1 MLNSLISQVYA
12 AGGTI
17 GVPQPSGMKIT
28 DIGVLI
34 SRVISVAFIVAGIM
48 TFGFLVYGGIEWL
61 TSGGDKGKTES
72 ARGRITA
79 AVVGL
84 AIVAASWA
92 LMKLIAYFFG
102 VDVFEGN
109 INIPKPYSN
118 PARLT
123 AWLLAG

>member
-1 MLNSLISQVYA
+1 MSLISQVYA
-12 AGGTI
+12 GSGTI

-34 SRVISVAFIVAGIM
+34 SRVISVTFIIAGIL
-48 TFGFLVYGGIEWL
+48 TFAFLVYGGVEWL

-72 ARGRITA
+72 ARNRITA

-92 LMKLIAYFFG
+92 LMKLIAFFFG

-109 INIPKPYSN
+109 INIPKPY
-118 PARLT
+118 
-123 AWLLAG
+123 

>member
-1 MLNSLISQVYA
+1 MSLISQIYA

-34 SRVISVAFIVAGIM
+34 SRVISVAFIISGIL
-48 TFGFLVYGGIEWL
+48 TFGFLVFGGVEWL
-61 TSGGDKGKTES
+61 TSGGDKGKTEA
-72 ARGRITA
+72 ARNRITA
-79 AVVGL
+79 AIVGL

-109 INIPKPYSN
+109 INIPKPY
-118 PARLT
+118 
-123 AWLLAG
+123 

>member
-1 MLNSLISQVYA
+1 MSFIPQALA
-12 AGGTI
+12 AAGTI
-17 GVPQPSGMKIT
+17 GVPQPTGMKIT

-34 SRVISVAFIVAGIM
+34 SRVISLAFIVAGIL
-48 TFGFLVYGGIEWL
+48 TFAFLVMGGIEWL
-61 TSGGDKGKTES
+61 TSGGDKTKTEQ
-72 ARGRITA
+72 ARNRITA

-109 INIPKPYSN
+109 INIPKPY
-118 PARLT
+118 
-123 AWLLAG
+123 

>member
-1 MLNSLISQVYA
+1 MSLISQAYA
-12 AGGTI
+12 AASGTI

-28 DIGVLI
+28 HIGVLI
-34 SRVISVAFIVAGIM
+34 SRVISVAFIVAGIL
-48 TFGFLVYGGIEWL
+48 TFAFLVIGGIEWL
-61 TSGGDKGKTES
+61 TSGGDKTKTEN
-72 ARGRITA
+72 ARNRITS

-109 INIPKPYSN
+109 INIPKPY
-118 PARLT
+118 
-123 AWLLAG
+123 

>member
-1 MLNSLISQVYA
+1 MSLLSTVYA
-12 AGGTI
+12 ASSGTI

-34 SRVISVAFIVAGIM
+34 SRVISVTFIIAGIL
-48 TFGFLVYGGIEWL
+48 TFGFLVAGGVEWL
-61 TSGGDKGKTES
+61 TSGGDKTKTEN
-72 ARGRITA
+72 ARARITA

-109 INIPKPYSN
+109 INIPKPY
-118 PARLT
+118 
-123 AWLLAG
+123 

>member
-1 MLNSLISQVYA
+1 MLNSLVSQVYA
-12 AGGTI
+12 ASSGTI

-48 TFGFLVYGGIEWL
+48 TFGFLVYGGMTWL
-61 TSGGDKGKTES
+61 TAGGDKGNTEK
-72 ARGRITA
+72 ARSVITN

-84 AIVAASWA
+84 AIIAASWA
-92 LMKLIAYFFG
+92 LMKLISYFFG

-109 INIPKPYSN
+109 INIPKPY
-118 PARLT
+118 
-123 AWLLAG
+123 

>member
-1 MLNSLISQVYA
+1 MSLISKIYA
-12 AGGTI
+12 ASGTI

-34 SRVISVAFIVAGIM
+34 SRVISVTFIIAGIL
-48 TFGFLVYGGIEWL
+48 TFAFLVFGGVEWL
-61 TSGGDKGKTES
+61 TSGGDKGKTEA
-72 ARGRITA
+72 ARNRITA

-92 LMKLIAYFFG
+92 LMKLIAFFFG

-109 INIPKPYSN
+109 INIPKPY
-118 PARLT
+118 
-123 AWLLAG
+123 

>member
-1 MLNSLISQVYA
+1 MSLVSQALA
-12 AGGTI
+12 ASGTI
-17 GVPQPSGMKIT
+17 GVPQPTGMKIT

-34 SRVISVAFIVAGIM
+34 SRVISVAFILAGIL
-48 TFGFLVYGGIEWL
+48 TFALLVMGGIEWL
-61 TSGGDKGKTES
+61 TSGGDKSKTES
-72 ARGRITA
+72 ARNRITA

-109 INIPKPYSN
+109 INIPKPY
-118 PARLT
+118 
-123 AWLLAG
+123 

>member
-1 MLNSLISQVYA
+1 MSLISQVYA
-12 AGGTI
+12 AGSGTI

-34 SRVISVAFIVAGIM
+34 SRIISVTFIIAGIL
-48 TFGFLVYGGIEWL
+48 TFAFLVIGGVEWL

-72 ARGRITA
+72 ARNRITA

-92 LMKLIAYFFG
+92 VMKLIAYFFG

-109 INIPKPYSN
+109 INLPKPY
-118 PARLT
+118 
-123 AWLLAG
+123 

>member
-1 MLNSLISQVYA
+1 MSLIPEVLA
-12 AGGTI
+12 ASGGTLGI
-17 GVPQPSGMKIT
+17 PQPTGMKIT

-34 SRVISVAFIVAGIM
+34 SRVISVAFILAGVL
-48 TFGFLVYGGIEWL
+48 TFAFLVWGGIEWL
-61 TSGGDKGKTES
+61 TSGGDKTKTET
-72 ARGRITA
+72 ARNRITA

-109 INIPKPYSN
+109 ITLPKPY
-118 PARLT
+118 
-123 AWLLAG
+123 

>member
-1 MLNSLISQVYA
+1 MSLISQALA

-17 GVPQPSGMKIT
+17 GVPQPTGMKIT

-34 SRVISVAFIVAGIM
+34 SRGISVAFIVAGIL
-48 TFGFLVYGGIEWL
+48 TFAFLVMGGIEWL
-61 TSGGDKGKTES
+61 TSGGDKTKTET
-72 ARGRITA
+72 ARNRITA

-102 VDVFEGN
+102 VDVFQFT
-109 INIPKPYSN
+109 IP
-118 PARLT
+118 T
-123 AWLLAG
+123 AGG